1 MRNHRFSNTFSSLEI
16 TLETNMLNRRK
27 FLKQSA
33 LVSLA
38 PMVPAFVSQTAFAAK
53 AEKDQRILV
62 VIELEGGNDGL
73 NTVIPFADDHYAKYR
88 KLLRVEKKDIIKL
101 NDSIGLHP
109 AMKAAGELFD
119 EERLAVIPGVGYPN
133 PSRSHFRSQAIWHS
147 ARLNA
152 EDHNGHGW
160 LGRSC
165 DQTREPE
172 RTIPDAVF
180 VGDGTIPSAIIG
192 RRTNSIALNNEKE
205 LKLASGLDS
214 PVGQNDADDLS
225 AFVQNTV
232 SASYD
237 AAKRF
242 AESKDNISSG
252 DEGYPNFGLAKKLRL
267 LSRIIRLGGGTRIFY
282 VSLGGFD
289 THSDQ
294 AFSHERLLRQY
305 SRSVKAFLDDM
316 KKHKL
321 SDRITVLTFSEFGR
335 QLRENASGGTDHGT
349 CGPVFVAGDAIK
361 PGILS
366 KYPSLTDLD
375 DNEMKAT
382 VDFRRIYASLLEDWM
397 GIEATAPL
405 GGSFKPLSVVR

>member
-1 MRNHRFSNTFSSLEI
+1 
-16 TLETNMLNRRK
+16 MLNRRT
-27 FLKQSA
+27 FLEQSS

-38 PMVPAFVSQTAFAAK
+38 PIVPAFLSQSAFAAK
-53 AEKDQRILV
+53 AEKDKRILV

-88 KLLRVEKKDIIKL
+88 KSLRIETKDIIKL

-109 AMKAAGELFD
+109 VMKEAGELFD
-119 EERLAVIPGVGYPN
+119 EGRLAVIPGVGYPN

-147 ARLNA
+147 ARMNA
-152 EDHNGHGW
+152 VDHNGHGW

-165 DQTREPE
+165 DETREPG
-172 RTIPDAVF
+172 RTIADAVF
-180 VGDGTIPSAIIG
+180 VGDGTIPAAIIG
-192 RRTNSIALNNEKE
+192 RRTNSIALNNEAE
-205 LKLASGLDS
+205 LELASSLDLPAGRKDS
-214 PVGQNDADDLS
+214 DDLS

-232 SASYD
+232 SASYN

-242 AESKDNISSG
+242 AESNDINTSGG
-252 DEGYPNFGLAKKLRL
+252 DEVYPNYSLARKLRL

-282 VSLGGFD
+282 VSLSGFD
-289 THSDQ
+289 THSAQ
-294 AFSHERLLRQY
+294 KLSHERLLRQY
-305 SRSVKAFLDDM
+305 SRSLKAFLDDM

-321 SDRITVLTFSEFGR
+321 SDRITILTFSEFGR
-335 QLRENASGGTDHGT
+335 QLRENASAGTDHGT
-349 CGPVFVAGDAIK
+349 CGPVFIAGDAIK

-375 DNEMKAT
+375 EDEMKAT
-382 VDFRRIYASLLEDWM
+382 VDFRRIYASLLQDWL
-397 GIEATAPL
+397 GTEATGPL

>member
-1 MRNHRFSNTFSSLEI
+1 
-16 TLETNMLNRRK
+16 MLNRRN
-27 FLKQSA
+27 FLKQSS

-38 PMVPAFVSQTAFAAK
+38 PIVPNFVSQTAFAAK

-73 NTVIPFADDHYAKYR
+73 NTVIPFADDHYGKYR
-88 KLLRVEKKDIIKL
+88 KSLRIETKDIIKL
-101 NDSIGLHP
+101 SDSIGLHP

-119 EERLAVIPGVGYPN
+119 SERLAVIPGVGYPN

-165 DQTREPE
+165 DQTREPG
-172 RTIPDAVF
+172 RRIPDAVF
-180 VGDGTIPSAIIG
+180 VGDGTIPAAIIG
-192 RRTNSIALNNEKE
+192 RRTNSIALNDEKE
-205 LKLASGLDS
+205 LELASGLNLPTAQDD
-214 PVGQNDADDLS
+214 GDDLS

-242 AESKDNISSG
+242 SESNDNTSSG
-252 DEGYPNFGLAKKLRL
+252 DEGYPNYGLAKKLRL
-267 LSRIIRLGGGTRIFY
+267 LSRLIRLDGGTRIFY
-282 VSLGGFD
+282 VSLSGFD
-289 THSDQ
+289 THSSQ
-294 AFSHERLLRQY
+294 RFSHERLLRQY
-305 SRSVKAFLDDM
+305 SQSLKAFLDDM

-335 QLRENASGGTDHGT
+335 QLRENASAGTDHGT
-349 CGPVFVAGDAIK
+349 CGPVFVVGDAIK

-382 VDFRRIYASLLEDWM
+382 VDFRSIYASLLKDWM
-397 GIEATAPL
+397 GTEATAPL
-405 GGSFKPLSVVR
+405 DGSFKSLRVVR